1 MNNSILIVISKKIYD
16 SSHAKIKA
24 FIASFLIHITLFAT
38 LIHFKNSSELTPLPL
53 ESKSIVVSLASYT
66 PSMPAIKEPAKP
78 TPQPVHKVKK
88 TKKVVKP
95 EKKVVKE
102 VPKEKTPEK
111 VQPEPVVPSEAFTP
125 PTTDVEPVAQQEV
138 AHQETPDAHSP
149 LADSNLPQLHTRST
163 EVSNEELARIRIL
176 IQNSLRYPA
185 IARKLKIEGV
195 VLISFS
201 LSKDGHVDSL
211 SLLKSSGSSALDK
224 RALQTVSLLDG
235 EYPPLSKKVDLR
247 IPISFSLQ
255 QS

>member
-1 MNNSILIVISKKIYD
+1 MNSLGSIVVSKKIHSD
-16 SSHAKIKA
+16 SFLKTKA
-24 FIASFLIHITLFAT
+24 FFASLFIHAALFAT
-38 LIHFKNSSELTPLPL
+38 LIHYASNEFVHMPQ
-53 ESKSIVVSLASYT
+53 ESKTIVVSLASYAPT
-66 PSMPAIKEPAKP
+66 MQALKEPTKP
-78 TPQPVHKVKK
+78 TPKPVKKVKK

-95 EKKVVKE
+95 QKKVVKE

-125 PTTDVEPVAQQEV
+125 PIQKAEPVTQQEIAQPEAPSV
-138 AHQETPDAHSP
+138 NSP
-149 LADSNLPQLHTRST
+149 LADSNLPQTHTRTT
-163 EVSNEELARIRIL
+163 EVSNEELARIRTL

-185 IARKLKIEGV
+185 IARKLKLEGV

-201 LSKDGHVDSL
+201 LSADGHVESVCIL
-211 SLLKSSGSSALDK
+211 ESSGSSALDK

-235 EYPPLSKKVDLR
+235 EYPQLSKKVDLK